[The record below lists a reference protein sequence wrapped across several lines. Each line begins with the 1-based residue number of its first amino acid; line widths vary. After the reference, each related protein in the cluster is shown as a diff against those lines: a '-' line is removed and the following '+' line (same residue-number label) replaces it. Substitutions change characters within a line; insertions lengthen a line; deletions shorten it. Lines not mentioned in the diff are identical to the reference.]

1 MAGSGNNHLRSDLN
15 DVLLRIENLVVE
27 FPSGR
32 KGKVHAVSDISFD
45 IRKGETLGIV
55 GESGCGKS
63 TTAKAVI
70 QLPKP
75 TSGSVSYEGVDLT
88 SLSKEEMRQKRPS
101 MQMIYQDPI
110 SSLNP
115 RRTVFNIVNEGTR
128 VWATQHSTDQE
139 QKVAEIINSVGLDP
153 EEARI
158 RRPHEYSGGQC
169 QRISVARALVLDPE
183 VIFCDEPVS
192 SLDVSVQARILNMLQ
207 DMKEEYGLTLLFISH
222 DLSVVKNVSDRVA
235 VMYLGKICEIGDG
248 DLIYETPAHPYTRL
262 LLAAIPDPD
271 NKHSQISD
279 VLEGELPSPLNPPSG
294 CRFRTR
300 CPRATEKC
308 EEEEPTFEQVGNSD
322 HWVACH
328 FPHLDDE
335 TLSDLNSSTSPS
347 EDSSEEILWP
357 PQD

>member
-1 MAGSGNNHLRSDLN
+1 MAGSGNNHLRDN
-15 DVLLRIENLVVE
+15 TDDTLLRVKNLVVE

-32 KGKVHAVSDISFD
+32 RNKVHAVSDISFD
-45 IRKGETLGIV
+45 ILEGETLGIV

-63 TTAKAVI
+63 TTAKAII

-75 TSGSVSYEGVDLT
+75 TSGSVEYQGTNLTELDKEG
-88 SLSKEEMRQKRPS
+88 MRQQRPS
-101 MQMIYQDPI
+101 IQMIYQDPI

-128 VWATQHSTDQE
+128 VWSTEHGTAQE
-139 QKVAEIINSVGLDP
+139 RKVEEMIQAVGLDP
-153 EEARI
+153 KEART

-169 QRISVARALVLDPE
+169 QRISVARALVLDPK
-183 VIFCDEPVS
+183 VIICDEPVS

-248 DLIYETPAHPYTRL
+248 DLIYEKPTHPYTRL
-262 LLAAIPDPD
+262 LLAAIPDPE
-271 NKHSQISD
+271 NKHKDITD
-279 VLEGELPSPLNPPSG
+279 ILEGELPSPLNPPSG

-308 EEEEPTFEQVGNSD
+308 ADEEPEFRQIGSDD

-328 FPHLDDE
+328 FPHIEDEELASDDE
-335 TLSDLNSSTSPS
+335 IS
-347 EDSSEEILWP
+347 WP
-357 PQD
+357 PDGQE